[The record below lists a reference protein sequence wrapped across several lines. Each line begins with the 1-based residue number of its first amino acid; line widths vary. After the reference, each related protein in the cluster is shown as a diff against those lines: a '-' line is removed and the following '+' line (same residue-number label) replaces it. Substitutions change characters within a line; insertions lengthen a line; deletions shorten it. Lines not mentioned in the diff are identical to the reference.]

1 MIKYKKIADVSL
13 VTDTILIIVEQPI
26 SKVPVRYQYRSLV
39 LFDAHLSMA
48 NHVMSICKC
57 CFFQLLQLPSHSLLL
72 DHRRGQ
78 DTYSC
83 FCLQLVRLWL
93 ESLIA
98 SFGSSK
104 EFKTLRHG

>member
-48 NHVMSICKC
+48 NHVMSICKS

-72 DHRRGQ
+72 DHRP
-78 DTYSC
+78 
-83 FCLQLVRLWL
+83 
-93 ESLIA
+93 A
-98 SFGSSK
+98 
-104 EFKTLRHG
+104 KTLIHAFVCSWLDYGWSR